1 MSTAVSSV
9 KQQKSQLLYVCVY
22 LCISGWGTPMHTMPI
37 FGYTP
42 PPYSIFMSA
51 DPLHDC
57 AVVWNGV
64 LYAYDYEMPTRL
76 S

>member
-1 MSTAVSSV
+1 MD
-9 KQQKSQLLYVCVY
+9 
-22 LCISGWGTPMHTMPI
+22 TMPI

-57 AVVWNGV
+57 AVGWNGV